1 VRHDQHESDVS
12 LASTIDDNVQAR
24 STSSD
29 SSSEYSELS
38 HLSNSAKKLAR
49 ARAELRGKQRV
60 RELFQL
66 RHTLEDHFARQDASF
81 VHIANALD
89 RMETQNSR
97 SGSST
102 DGRVGFEAS
111 SSASAS
117 STQHSTLNSDT
128 ASVDNKD
135 GASSVPDRGTLFRLQ
150 QGQALHAVDG
160 KEQLLVATNQYVA
173 EIERLK
179 YDNAALLS
187 KIEAAEAARELAGIA
202 AKRLAEQYRAGIDHL
217 QRTVERL
224 SKDIELREAEREEAI
239 ATVQRL
245 EILNA
250 EYQQQIERLEF
261 ECNIIEPG
269 HANQITST
277 APVQCK
283 QEVPQTAAADHHDS
297 LTSTFSILRLY
308 EPEED
313 SSRHSHIDEGSSIP
327 PSQSDTELAQPTI
340 LSVEVRSSSPSAGST
355 LAGVSPYAAADPT
368 ENTLP
373 DSATLPKALGVFST
387 SCHEQAPV
395 RGGLEKDLVFPAAP
409 SSAIP
414 PTAPVSSAARST
426 GHVQKDH
433 VGSSFTSISDVTRP
447 TVPRT
452 SIFTSTG
459 ASRSTRSDTTSKPSS
474 TASPNRLSLRDR
486 QNARKPSQS
495 SEDRSL
501 LSHASVRAGAE
512 LPNGTDAGA
521 GRVDRPLG
529 DKTNSSSASSRD
541 SGESAV
547 KKTSDKGKARIG
559 FATKADRAPTKTAAS
574 IRQVHRA
581 QSVPARAVAKISTG
595 PSTTTPGLMPSSSI
609 NPVNHRRAGAITSL
623 PLRRPS
629 AHINKENARD
639 SASATVTKTALR
651 STAARVASNVISPM
665 ATTSPASVTDLTALN
680 LGDFVAVVMPDAT
693 ATASG
698 RAAVRRRAVV
708 FHTNPTPKPRPTRW
722 D

>member
-1 VRHDQHESDVS
+1 
-12 LASTIDDNVQAR
+12 
-24 STSSD
+24 
-29 SSSEYSELS
+29 
-38 HLSNSAKKLAR
+38 
-49 ARAELRGKQRV
+49 
-60 RELFQL
+60 
-66 RHTLEDHFARQDASF
+66 
-81 VHIANALD
+81 
-89 RMETQNSR
+89 METQNS
-97 SGSST
+97 SSDSSA
-102 DGRVGFEAS
+102 DGRVSFEAYS
-111 SSASAS
+111 SVSAS
-117 STQHSTLNSDT
+117 STPHSPFNSDT

-135 GASSVPDRGTLFRLQ
+135 GASSVPDSETLLLLQ
-150 QGQALHAVDG
+150 QGQALRAVDE
-160 KEQLLVATNQYVA
+160 KEQLLVATDQYVA

-187 KIEAAEAARELAGIA
+187 KIEAGEAARELAGIA
-202 AKRLAEQYRAGIDHL
+202 AKRLVEQHRAGIDHL

-250 EYQQQIERLEF
+250 EYQRQIERLEF
-261 ECNIIEPG
+261 ECNIIEPD
-269 HANQITST
+269 HANRITST
-277 APVQCK
+277 GPVQWK
-283 QEVPQTAAADHHDS
+283 QEVPQTAVADDHDS

-313 SSRHSHIDEGSSIP
+313 SSRHFHIDEGSSIP

-340 LSVEVRSSSPSAGST
+340 LSVEVHSSSPSAGPT

-368 ENTLP
+368 KDTLP
-373 DSATLPKALGVFST
+373 NSAGLPKALRVFSA
-387 SCHEQAPV
+387 SYHEQAPV
-395 RGGLEKDLVFPAAP
+395 RGGLEKDLVFPAVP
-409 SSAIP
+409 SSTIP

-426 GHVQKDH
+426 GHARKDN

-452 SIFTSTG
+452 SIFASTG
-459 ASRSTRSDTTSKPSS
+459 ASRSTRSDTTSKPPS

-486 QNARKPSQS
+486 QNARKPGQPTG
-495 SEDRSL
+495 DRSL

-541 SGESAV
+541 IGESAV
-547 KKTSDKGKARIG
+547 KKTSDESKARIS
-559 FATKADRAPTKTAAS
+559 FATKADRATTKTAGG

-581 QSVPARAVAKISTG
+581 QSVPARAVAKIVTG
-595 PSTTTPGLMPSSSI
+595 PSTTTSGLMPSSSI
-609 NPVNHRRAGAITSL
+609 SPVNHRRAGAITSL
-623 PLRRPS
+623 PPRRPS
-629 AHINKENARD
+629 THINKENARD
-639 SASATVTKTALR
+639 SASATGTKTALR
-651 STAARVASNVISPM
+651 STAARVASNVIPPM

-693 ATASG
+693 TAASS

-708 FHTNPTPKPRPTRW
+708 FHTNPTPKPRPAGW
-722 D
+722 A